1 MNGTSL
7 IFNGEIVLEGDVL
20 PHEWCMWTDDS
31 CFSAR
36 MVREALAQFP
46 GDVTLRVNSSGGD
59 PFEGEAIRAALDAHA
74 GKVTVIV
81 AGVAASAASLLIMS
95 ADVIVMTAGSH
106 LMIHEPRA
114 AVFGVADEMRGGAE
128 YLDTLTATYAQVY
141 AARSG
146 QTPEAVRELMRADH
160 WMGPQAAIDTGF
172 ADEIQDIAEP
182 QGAAASAD
190 AVDPALAAA
199 MAAHEASRAVLRMCA
214 HKSNSLPDIP
224 AVTQTATGGQST
236 VMMATT
242 EEPGTM
248 ENEDLTTAPATGAA
262 APVAAPAAP
271 AAAPAA
277 TTDTQ
282 MRAAQDA
289 GAQAERTRQRGIR
302 DLAAP
307 YMRDGSLTAA
317 QVEAVIDDGT
327 AVEHAGNRFLT
338 AMSAQRPIAPVAN
351 GAPARAR
358 SGGGDT
364 DPQMEAMIS
373 ALMGDYSGA
382 GAQYRHMGVRSL
394 AMSLSGHGMHGHSAA
409 ESIREGMRA
418 TTMMGG
424 AHGVSDFSYITRE
437 VMNRTLAREY
447 ERRAPNWRVVTGEP
461 MRASDFREMHSV
473 RFGGDFQM
481 KKVKE
486 NGEYEEAVLSDNADG
501 LKVERYGR
509 RIGITFEAV
518 VNDDMGALTRIPR
531 EFAIAAR
538 VMEAK
543 IVWALFKANPVLA
556 STGNALFST
565 AHKNLAGSSGAISV
579 ATVGAG
585 RKAMWEQTSFGSK
598 ADAED
603 FLSVSPTHLI
613 VPPALETV
621 AAQFVAD
628 TMPAKSEDVNPWR
641 SLVPVAVPNLGA
653 FAGGSDAAWYLI
665 SEDMPPISVA
675 TLDGFEAPT
684 VTTLEGMN
692 PDKMEMQARHIFGAA
707 ATEQRGAYKNP

>member
-1 MNGTSL
+1 
-7 IFNGEIVLEGDVL
+7 
-20 PHEWCMWTDDS
+20 
-31 CFSAR
+31 
-36 MVREALAQFP
+36 
-46 GDVTLRVNSSGGD
+46 
-59 PFEGEAIRAALDAHA
+59 
-74 GKVTVIV
+74 
-81 AGVAASAASLLIMS
+81 
-95 ADVIVMTAGSH
+95 
-106 LMIHEPRA
+106 
-114 AVFGVADEMRGGAE
+114 
-128 YLDTLTATYAQVY
+128 
-141 AARSG
+141 
-146 QTPEAVRELMRADH
+146 
-160 WMGPQAAIDTGF
+160 
-172 ADEIQDIAEP
+172 
-182 QGAAASAD
+182 
-190 AVDPALAAA
+190 
-199 MAAHEASRAVLRMCA
+199 
-214 HKSNSLPDIP
+214 
-224 AVTQTATGGQST
+224 
-236 VMMATT
+236 
-242 EEPGTM
+242 M

-262 APVAAPAAP
+262 VIAVPGTGAIAAASAALT
-271 AAAPAA
+271 AAPAA
-277 TTDTQ
+277 TTDMQ
-282 MRAAQDA
+282 MRAVREAAVQE
-289 GAQAERTRQRGIR
+289 ERARDRGIR

-317 QVEAVIDDGT
+317 QVQAVIDDGT

-351 GAPARAR
+351 GTPARAR
-358 SGGGDT
+358 SGGGNT

-373 ALMGDYSGA
+373 ALMGDYSGS

-424 AHGVSDFSYITRE
+424 AHGVSDFAYITRE
-437 VMNRTLAREY
+437 VMNRTLVREY

-461 MRASDFREMHSV
+461 MRASDFRELHNV

-486 NGEYEEAVLSDNADG
+486 NGEYEEAILDDNADG

-518 VNDDMGALTRIPR
+518 VNDDMGALNRLPR
-531 EFAIAAR
+531 KFAEAAR

-598 ADAED
+598 AAAED

-628 TMPAKSEDVNPWR
+628 TTPTKSEDVNPWR

-653 FAGGSDAAWYLI
+653 FAGGSDAAWYLV

-675 TLDGFEAPT
+675 LLEGFEAPT

>member
-36 MVREALAQFP
+36 MVREALSQFP
-46 GDVTLRVNSSGGD
+46 GDVTVRVNSSGGD

-141 AARSG
+141 ATRSG
-146 QTPEAVRELMRADH
+146 QTVEAVRELMRADH

-172 ADEIQDIAEP
+172 ADEIQDIAKP
-182 QGAAASAD
+182 QGVAASAD

-214 HKSNSLPDIP
+214 NKSNSLPDIP
-224 AVTQTATGGQST
+224 AVTQAATGGQST

-262 APVAAPAAP
+262 APAAAS
-271 AAAPAA
+271 AAPAA

-289 GAQAERTRQRGIR
+289 GAQAERARQRGIR

-307 YMRDGSLTAA
+307 YMQDGSLTAA

-338 AMSAQRPIAPVAN
+338 AMSAQRPIAPIAN
-351 GAPARAR
+351 GTPARAR
-358 SGGGDT
+358 SGGGDS

-382 GAQYRHMGVRSL
+382 GAQYRHLGVRSL

-543 IVWALFKANPVLA
+543 IVWALFKSNPVLA

-565 AHKNLAGSSGAISV
+565 AHKNLAGSSGAITV
-579 ATVGAG
+579 GTVGAG
-585 RKAMWEQTSFGSK
+585 RKAMWEQTSYGSK

-613 VPPALETV
+613 VPPALETQ

-628 TMPAKSEDVNPWR
+628 TAPSKSEDVNPWR

-653 FAGGSDAAWYLI
+653 FAGGSDAAWYLV